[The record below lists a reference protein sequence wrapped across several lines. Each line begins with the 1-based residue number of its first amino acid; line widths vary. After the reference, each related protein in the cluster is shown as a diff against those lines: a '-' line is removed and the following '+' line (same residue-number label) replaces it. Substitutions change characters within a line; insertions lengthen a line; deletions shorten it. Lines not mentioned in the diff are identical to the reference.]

1 MRRDDESYCRGRAI
15 EERIAAQNATSGAA
29 RKVHDQLAT
38 MYRFRAAMLSHSPS
52 EWSGF
57 LQDEEIAETV

>member
-1 MRRDDESYCRGRAI
+1 MRRDDESYYRGRAI

-29 RKVHDQLAT
+29 RKVHDKLAT
-38 MYRFRAAMLSHSPS
+38 MYRFRAAMRSHSPS

>member
-1 MRRDDESYCRGRAI
+1 MRRDDESYYRGRAI
-15 EERIAAQNATSGAA
+15 EERTAAQNATSGAA

-38 MYRFRAAMLSHSPS
+38 MYRFRAAMLSYSPS